1 MEQVNSRAMSM
12 LQTMAAQTT
21 DLPKIADNSD
31 SNDFQKLLSQKAQD
45 MKSDSKPSEEPRDDG
60 KPSRIEPPK
69 HQEEDGVARAKRLIA
84 EGMVPVDLNGRQLIG
99 IQPVIGK
106 ELTIQSVTMQPEL
119 MTDAA
124 DEMEALTAPELVE
137 MIPAQILEEVEAP
150 VEMQPQEIVADVPS
164 EEAAA
169 ESQAQEAVPIER
181 TETVQPKQ
189 VHQTERTAE
198 EQPVQTEE
206 TAQEDSDVKITGVEQ
221 TPRRIFEDV
230 KAAPMKVGE
239 TYEAEQSKPVE
250 QVARQVI
257 QAIDRGESQVR
268 IQLTP
273 DSLGSVTVEISQNAD
288 GILHIA
294 LSAHS
299 SETRNLLERHAA
311 DLQGLLVDHTKQTV
325 QVEVQ
330 RQQES
335 QQGQNQ
341 HPYDGHNGH
350 NQGGGQQQ
358 QHRREHTSSQDFF
371 QQLRLGLIPIEPDED

>member
-31 SNDFQKLLSQKAQD
+31 SDDFQKLLSQKAQD

-124 DEMEALTAPELVE
+124 DEMEVLTGSEVAE
-137 MIPAQILEEVEAP
+137 MIPAQILEEVETP
-150 VEMQPQEIVADVPS
+150 VETQPQGIVADVPS

-169 ESQAQEAVPIER
+169 EGPAQEAAPVER
-181 TETVQPKQ
+181 AETVQPQ
-189 VHQTERTAE
+189 QTHQTERTAE

-206 TAQEDSDVKITGVEQ
+206 TAQEDSDVKITGAEQ
-221 TPRRIFEDV
+221 APRRIFEDV

-350 NQGGGQQQ
+350 NQGGQQQ

-371 QQLRLGLIPIEPDED
+371 QQLRLGLIPIELDED